1 MRIRDCIRFCRHKP
15 FEALLVLSLVGV
27 MVAYGGSKPTEKGK
41 IKITKANVDAQA
53 LRLTWVVEDERIP
66 VGETTFIIEAREK
79 PIMLGKTVVFRPKNG
94 DWYEI
99 GRTKDLEIAAPGFW
113 ADKTR
118 EIRIR
123 TVVEVGE

>member
-1 MRIRDCIRFCRHKP
+1 MRIRDCISFCRHKP
-15 FEALLVLSLVGV
+15 FEALFVLALVGG

-53 LRLTWVVEDERIP
+53 LRLAWDVEDKRIE
-66 VGETTFIIEAREK
+66 VGETIFIIEAREK

-99 GRTKDLEIAAPGFW
+99 GRTKDLEVAAPGFW